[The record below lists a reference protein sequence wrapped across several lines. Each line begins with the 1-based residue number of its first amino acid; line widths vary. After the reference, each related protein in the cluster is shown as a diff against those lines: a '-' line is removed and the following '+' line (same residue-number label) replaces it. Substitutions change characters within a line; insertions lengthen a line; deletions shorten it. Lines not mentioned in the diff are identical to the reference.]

1 MIKSILFDLDGT
13 FCDTANDLIETANQ
27 VYKKN
32 NKSIISYEV
41 GREIASD
48 GINAFLN
55 LRFDNNKDDFISLS
69 KEFLSIYND
78 TFLNNASLFN
88 GISYLLQNLDKK
100 DVSWGIVTNKA
111 RYFSEKILI
120 HNNLIDKCSVL
131 MCGDDIGFKPKPS
144 PDLLIEACRVLDL
157 NVKDVIYVGDGHRD
171 ILAAKSS
178 KIKSVLAC
186 YGYLKKTDLIK
197 DWKPDYIIN
206 NPIEILEL
214 DFFSFDNSLS

>member
-27 VYKKN
+27 VYTKN

-69 KEFLSIYND
+69 NEFLSIYND

-144 PDLLIEACRVLDL
+144 PDLLIEACRVLDISVE
-157 NVKDVIYVGDGHRD
+157 NVIYIGDGHRD

-178 KIKSVLAC
+178 KIQSVLAC

-197 DWKPDYIIN
+197 DWEPDYIIN

-214 DFFSFDNSLS
+214 DFFSFDNGLS

>member
-1 MIKSILFDLDGT
+1 MTKLILFDLDGT
-13 FCDTANDLIETANQ
+13 LCDTANDLIETANQ
-27 VYKKN
+27 IYIKN

-69 KEFLSIYND
+69 KEFLDVYND
-78 TFLNNASLFN
+78 IFLNNASLFN
-88 GISYLLQNLDKK
+88 GISSLLQSLDKE
-100 DVSWGIVTNKA
+100 DISWGIVTNKA

-120 HNNLIDKCSVL
+120 HNNLMGKCSVL

-144 PDLLIEACRVLDL
+144 PDLLIEACRVLDV

-197 DWKPDYIIN
+197 DWEPDYIIN

>member
-13 FCDTANDLIETANQ
+13 LCDTANDLIETANQ

-55 LRFDNNKDDFISLS
+55 LRFDKNKDDFVSLS
-69 KEFLSIYND
+69 KEFLAIYND
-78 TFLNNASLFN
+78 KFLNNATLFN
-88 GISYLLQNLDKK
+88 GISSLLQNLDKK
-100 DVSWGIVTNKA
+100 NISWGIVTNKA

-120 HNNLIDKCSVL
+120 HNNLMDRCSVL
-131 MCGDDIGFKPKPS
+131 MCGDDIGFEPKPS
-144 PDLLIEACRVLDL
+144 PDLLIEACRILDI
-157 NVKDVIYVGDGHRD
+157 NTKDTIYVGDGHRD

-178 KIKSVLAC
+178 EIKSVLAS
-186 YGYLKKTDLIK
+186 YGYLKKTDLIEN
-197 DWKPDYIIN
+197 WNPDYIIN
-206 NPIEILEL
+206 KPIEILEL
-214 DFFSFDNSLS
+214 DFFSLDNSLS